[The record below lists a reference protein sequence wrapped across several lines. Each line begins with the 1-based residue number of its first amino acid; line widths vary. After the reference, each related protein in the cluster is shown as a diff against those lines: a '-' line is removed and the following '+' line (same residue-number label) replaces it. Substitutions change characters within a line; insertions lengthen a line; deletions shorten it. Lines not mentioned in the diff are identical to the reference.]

1 MSKVKSMCNRIGIVD
16 LFAGPGG
23 LGEGFSAFQTP
34 DGMHPFSIEISVEK
48 DPAAH
53 ATLLLRSFLRKFQ
66 DGFPAQYYAYL
77 NGRGSEPDW
86 STLYPYEWEM
96 ANSEA
101 QCLELGS
108 QKVSR
113 ILSSRISKIREKYN
127 HRTILIGG
135 PPCQAYSVARRP
147 KNVNMSA
154 HILKKDRRIFL
165 YQEYIKV
172 LRKLEPMAFIMEN
185 VKGMLS
191 FSLGKDMIF
200 DKVEHGLVSAAGKD
214 GYRLLALGQE
224 ESMLDIGT
232 NQDLRNYVVCM
243 ENHGIPQTRHRVIIV
258 GIRSDIA
265 KGVDSNGILS
275 LPFFDKQV
283 RVKDVIE
290 TMPRLR
296 SGLARNDDV
305 VEWKKTVIS
314 ASCMMREKSR
324 FLPASF
330 RKEFEDELKRTCE
343 ILSDKPPT
351 KRMSTRGT
359 SIPKSCPNELREW
372 LLDSELR
379 RLPNNETRSHMTK
392 DLARYLFAAVF
403 GRITGKSPR
412 AWEFPTFLAPKH
424 RNWKSGDFAD
434 RFRVQVATK
443 PATTVISHIA
453 KDGHYFIHP
462 DPSQCRSFTVR
473 EAARLQTFPDNYL
486 FKGSRTEQY
495 TQVGNAVPPFLAYQ
509 IAKSLW
515 NVLEGGARK
524 KRRKSKG

>member
-1 MSKVKSMCNRIGIVD
+1 MRNRIGIVD

-23 LGEGFSAFQTP
+23 LGEGFSAFRTP
-34 DGMHPFSIEISVEK
+34 DGIHPFSIEISVEK
-48 DPAAH
+48 DRAAH

-66 DGFPAQYYAYL
+66 DRFPAEYYAYL
-77 NGRGSEPDW
+77 NGRCSEPNW
-86 STLYPYEWEM
+86 SDLYPREWE
-96 ANSEA
+96 AATSEA
-101 QCLELGS
+101 QCLELGTR
-108 QKVSR
+108 KVSR
-113 ILSSRISKIREKYN
+113 ILSLRIGEIKKKYN
-127 HRTILIGG
+127 RRTILIGG
-135 PPCQAYSVARRP
+135 PPCQAYSVAHRP
-147 KNVNMSA
+147 RNVNISA
-154 HILKKDRRIFL
+154 NILKKDRRIFL
-165 YQEYIKV
+165 YKEYIKV
-172 LRKLEPMAFIMEN
+172 LKKLEPMAFIMEN

-200 DKVEHGLVSAAGKD
+200 DKVEYGLGSAVGRG
-214 GYRLLALGQE
+214 GYRLFALGQE
-224 ESMLDIGT
+224 EDMPDIGT

-243 ENHGIPQTRHRVIIV
+243 ENYGIPQTRHRVIIV

-265 KGVDSNGILS
+265 KSVDSSDILS
-275 LPFFDKQV
+275 LPCFDKQV
-283 RVKDVIE
+283 RVKDVVE

-296 SGLARNDDV
+296 SGLTRNDDV
-305 VEWKKTVIS
+305 EEWKKTVIS
-314 ASCMMREKSR
+314 VSDMMRKKAGS
-324 FLPASF
+324 LPTSF
-330 RKEFEDELKRTCE
+330 RKEFEDEIKRTYE
-343 ILSDKPPT
+343 IFLGNPPT
-351 KRMSTRGT
+351 KRVSTRGT
-359 SIPKSCPNELREW
+359 RIPKSCPNELREW

-403 GRITGKSPR
+403 GRVTGKSPR
-412 AWEFPTFLAPKH
+412 AWEFPTFLAPEHK
-424 RNWKSGDFAD
+424 NWKSGDFAD
-434 RFRVQVATK
+434 RFRVQVAIK

-462 DPSQCRSFTVR
+462 DPSQCRSLTVR

-515 NVLEGGARK
+515 NVLEGGATK